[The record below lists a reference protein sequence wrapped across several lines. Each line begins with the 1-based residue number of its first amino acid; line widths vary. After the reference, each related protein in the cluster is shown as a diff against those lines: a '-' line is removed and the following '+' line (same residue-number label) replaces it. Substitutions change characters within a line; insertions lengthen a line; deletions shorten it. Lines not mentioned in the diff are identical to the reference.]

1 MAKKRKAAKKKHS
14 SKGCINKKTGR
25 LKRGCKYVKGGHGR
39 AIRVKKSK

>member
-1 MAKKRKAAKKKHS
+1 MAKKRKSAKKKS
-14 SKGCINKKTGR
+14 SAGCINKKTGR